1 MKNGKISDSVL
12 KRSVLK
18 KCRTKHS
25 EVLQGAGVGNDSAV
39 FNLHQKKIVSAAV
52 HPEVLENKKM
62 IGYTLEHAVNNLAC
76 SGCLPAAVLLAVL
89 LPQDA
94 QEQDLK
100 EIMDEAED
108 TCKNLGIQIAG
119 GHTQV
124 TDAVRSPVLSVTAI
138 GSGSRDWAA
147 EEEYAGKELIMT
159 GFAGLEGTVL
169 ITEARGDEL
178 CRRFPIDFVERAKSY
193 AHRISIVK
201 EALIAHE
208 NGAVLLHDVSQGGI
222 FGALWELCEKA
233 GCGMEINLRLIPIK
247 QETIEVCEYFGLNP
261 YCLKSGGALL
271 IAAESGEGL
280 AAELARQ
287 GIPACVI
294 GRLTDSNDRIL
305 RNGEEKRFLDK
316 PAQDEY
322 FRWKDMENGKA

>member
-1 MKNGKISDSVL
+1 MKNGKISDSIL

-18 KCRTKHS
+18 KCRTKHPA
-25 EVLQGAGVGNDSAV
+25 VLQGAGAGQDSAV
-39 FNLHQKKIVSAAV
+39 FSLQQEKIVSAAV
-52 HPEVLENKKM
+52 QPELLEDKKM

-76 SGCLPAAVLLAVL
+76 SGCLPAAVLLTVL

-94 QEQDLK
+94 QEKDLK
-100 EIMDEAED
+100 EIMDEAEE

-124 TDAVRSPVLSVTAI
+124 TDAVKRPVFNVTAI
-138 GSGSRDWAA
+138 GFGSQDRAA
-147 EEEYAGKELIMT
+147 GKTGAGKELVMT
-159 GFAGLEGTVL
+159 GFAGLEGTAL
-169 ITEARGDEL
+169 LARARRDEL
-178 CRRFPIDFVERAKSY
+178 CRRFPVDFVEHAKSY
-193 AHRISIVK
+193 ADRISIVK
-201 EALIAHE
+201 EAFIAWE
-208 NGAVLLHDVSQGGI
+208 KGAALLHDASQGGI

-233 GCGMEINLRLIPIK
+233 GCGMEANLRLIPIK
-247 QETIEVCEYFGLNP
+247 QETIEICEYFGLNP

-271 IAAESGEGL
+271 IAAESGEEL
-280 AAELARQ
+280 VAELAHR

-305 RNGEEKRFLDK
+305 LNGEEKRFLDK